1 MVGRQ
6 EPLTKDDVKYSYCYI
21 NCKHLSSMHLLSKT
35 SFFKTKEQF
44 LNLFSIH
51 PSPATAGNDDFF
63 ATVQNVTFQPGET
76 RKQIEIEVVDD
87 QWVEPTESFVLSLAS
102 SSPAILG
109 EPSSVNIIDNDGK
122 YYNLYIISFF
132 DVLIRFC
139 DNK

>member
-1 MVGRQ
+1 
-6 EPLTKDDVKYSYCYI
+6 
-21 NCKHLSSMHLLSKT
+21 MHLLSKT

-122 YYNLYIISFF
+122 YYNLYIISLRAGSLSEREPARIPMMFGCR
-132 DVLIRFC
+132 LSIRMSQV
-139 DNK
+139 N